1 MSAAQTERDFVVVGG
16 GIIGLAVA
24 RELSIRWPERALAVL
39 EREAQV
45 GTGQTGANSGV
56 IHAGIYYKPGS
67 LKARLCVTGARELY
81 SYCEQH
87 SIPHER
93 CGKLIV
99 ARHEGEL
106 GRLDELERRGRE
118 NGVSGL
124 RRLNADELKAVEP
137 HARGVA
143 ALDSPST
150 GIVDFAAVARSL
162 AAGLRSRDSDVVTG
176 CAVETVRVEGD
187 RVVLGHSRGQTRC
200 RLRRLLRGRGGRSPG
215 GGGGRLSR
223 SPDRALQGQLSVPP
237 SRALPSR
244 QVTHLS
250 RA

>member
-1 MSAAQTERDFVVVGG
+1 M
-16 GIIGLAVA
+16 
-24 RELSIRWPERALAVL
+24 RWPDRRIAVL
-39 EREAQV
+39 ERAAEV

-162 AAGLRSRDSDVVTG
+162 AAGLRDRDAEVVTG
-176 CAVETVRVEGD
+176 CAVETRAG
-187 RVVLGHSRGQTRC
+187 RGRPRGPRPLAGRDAC

-215 GGGGRLSR
+215 GGGGRLAR
-223 SPDRALQGQLSVPP
+223 SPHRARSRAATCTSVPSAP
-237 SRALPSR
+237 TSSSR
-244 QVTHLS
+244 
-250 RA
+250 